1 MPRITNLLIAVA
13 LFASLGCSAK
23 SEELATKS
31 ESPAFVNANCPIM
44 GSEVEPDGGQT
55 SWNGKEVGFCCGK
68 CVGKF
73 DAMDDSQKQSAIDKH
88 NP

>member
-1 MPRITNLLIAVA
+1 MPRIANLLIVVA

-23 SEELATKS
+23 STEVIKTEA
-31 ESPAFVNANCPIM
+31 PDFVNANCPIM

>member
-13 LFASLGCSAK
+13 LFASIGCSAK
-23 SEELATKS
+23 STQAEA
-31 ESPAFVNANCPIM
+31 PAFVNTNCPIM
-44 GSEVEPDGGQT
+44 GEKVEPDGGQT
-55 SWNGKEVGFCCGK
+55 SWDGKEVGFCCGK

-73 DAMDDSQKQSAIDKH
+73 DAMDDSQKQAAIDKH